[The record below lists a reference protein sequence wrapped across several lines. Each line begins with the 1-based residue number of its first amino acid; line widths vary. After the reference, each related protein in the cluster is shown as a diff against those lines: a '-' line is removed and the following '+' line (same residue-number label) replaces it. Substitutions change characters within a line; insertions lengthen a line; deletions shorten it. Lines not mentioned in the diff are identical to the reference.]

1 MENTLR
7 TDIVCDRSIMT
18 KEEEE
23 AYDGFIDV
31 LVRLCRKYGS
41 EEYEGQAKEKP
52 VTSA

>member
-41 EEYEGQAKEKP
+41 TEDEEKAAEGP
-52 VTSA
+52 VISA

>member
-23 AYDGFIDV
+23 AYDGFIDA
-31 LVRLCRKYGS
+31 LVRLCRKYGTG
-41 EEYEGQAKEKP
+41 EEEKNTAEGL